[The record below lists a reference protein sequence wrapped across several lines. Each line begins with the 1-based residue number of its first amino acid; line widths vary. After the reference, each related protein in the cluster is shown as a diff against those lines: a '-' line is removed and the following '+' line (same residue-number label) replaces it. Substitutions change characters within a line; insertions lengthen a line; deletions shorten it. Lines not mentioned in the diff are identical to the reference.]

1 MRLTGRFI
9 PRDSILKAVDAIV
22 IFEVYQDDKYLP
34 SDLVPGRLGADSF
47 HVVVVVDV
55 AGDNIRIVTAY
66 RPEAGEW
73 LDNMKTR
80 RKTQSF
86 SPRMRA
92 GFL

>member
-1 MRLTGRFI
+1 
-9 PRDSILKAVDAIV
+9 
-22 IFEVYQDDKYLP
+22 
-34 SDLVPGRLGADSF
+34 LGADAF
-47 HVVVVVDV
+47 HVVVAVDV
-55 AGDNIRIVTAY
+55 AGDNIRIVTAC

-73 LDNMKTR
+73 LDDMKTR